1 MKLSQIKQLQ
11 EAALRPSQAP
21 DFVERSPEF
30 SKLRELG
37 GEKLAH
43 DVAIAWQGDARDYQ
57 RTGGKNFQ
65 PLVAQMLNDRVVERR
80 YGIHLTTDLRAV
92 LSRIIQMSYHA
103 FPDVTKLRA
112 TINAP
117 HSGGVWGNIWARECE
132 EVEFDAALFEVI
144 KADVLTLLSEEENRV

>member
-1 MKLSQIKQLQ
+1 MKLSQIKNLTEQQ
-11 EAALRPSQAP
+11 RPSQAP
-21 DFVERSPEF
+21 DYVQRSPEF
-30 SKLRELG
+30 AKLRELG
-37 GEKLAH
+37 GDKLAN
-43 DVAIAWQGDARDYQ
+43 DVAVAWQGDARDYE

-80 YGIHLTTDLRAV
+80 YGITPSSELRAI

-112 TINAP
+112 TTNAP
-117 HSGGVWGNIWARECE
+117 HTGGVWGNSWARECA